1 MKLSV
6 IIPVY
11 NAEAYLEKCVES
23 VASFPME
30 KEIILVND
38 GSTDHSSEICDR
50 FQVSGSKFQVPGSRF
65 QVPEVKV
72 IHQEN
77 RGVSAARNA
86 GLDVATGDYVWFV
99 DADDTVLMPSD
110 LNLASLD
117 KEHPSM
123 VVFGFVWD
131 EDGMAKSFGASK
143 DEVPYNLWR
152 CWFDRKTIEEKKIR
166 FTEGRKYAEDQEFI
180 LGFMVSGFKFQVSS
194 FRFQVS
200 GSRFQVSGSRF
211 QVSAI
216 NEPLYY
222 YTLRPGSAMTR
233 KGVKCKKIADVAAVL
248 FGFAWRALMS
258 GAIAQGWVWREIRR
272 MTKSL
277 YITIKR

>member
-23 VASFPME
+23 VAAFPIE
-30 KEIILVND
+30 KEIVLVDD

-50 FQVSGSKFQVPGSRF
+50 LKVRGYGL
-65 QVPEVKV
+65 EVGDFKV

-99 DADDTVLMPSD
+99 DADDTVLAPKN
-110 LNLASLD
+110 LNLSNLNFQTSTLNLQ
-117 KEHPSM
+117 HPSSLII
-123 VVFGFVWD
+123 FGFVWE
-131 EDGMAKSFGASK
+131 EDGVAKSFGAYK

-152 CWFDRKTIEEKKIR
+152 CWFDRKTIEDKKIR

-180 LGFMVSGFKFQVSS
+180 LRFM
-194 FRFQVS
+194 VS
-200 GSRFQVSGSRF
+200 GSRFM
-211 QVSAI
+211 VSAI
-216 NEPLYY
+216 DEPLYY
-222 YTLRPGSAMTR
+222 YTLRPGSAMTK
-233 KGVKCKKIADVAAVL
+233 KGVKRKKIADVAAVL
-248 FGFAWRALMS
+248 SGFVWTAIVS
-258 GAIAQGWVWREIRR
+258 GAITQGWVWREMKR
-272 MTKSL
+272 MAKGL

>member
-38 GSTDHSSEICDR
+38 GSTDRSSEICDR
-50 FQVSGSKFQVPGSRF
+50 LKVRGYGL
-65 QVPEVKV
+65 EVNFKV

-77 RGVSAARNA
+77 EGVSAARNA

-99 DADDTVLMPSD
+99 DADDTVWAPSNQ
-110 LNLASLD
+110 NLSSLI
-117 KEHPSM
+117 HPSTTFNTQHTTLII
-123 VVFGFVWD
+123 FGFVWD
-131 EDGMAKSFGASK
+131 EDGVAKRFGASK

-152 CWFDRKTIEEKKIR
+152 CWFDRKTIEERKIR

-180 LGFMVSGFKFQVSS
+180 LRFMVSG
-194 FRFQVS
+194 
-200 GSRFQVSGSRF
+200 SRLV
-211 QVSAI
+211 VEAI
-216 NEPLYY
+216 DEPLYY

-233 KGVKCKKIADVAAVL
+233 KGVKRKKIADVAAVL

>member
-23 VASFPME
+23 VAAFPME
-30 KEIILVND
+30 KEIVLVDD
-38 GSTDHSSEICDR
+38 GSRDRSSEICDR
-50 FQVSGSKFQVPGSRF
+50 LGGRDYGLWVSGFR
-65 QVPEVKV
+65 V

-77 RGVSAARNA
+77 KGVSAARNA

-99 DADDTVLMPSD
+99 DADDIVLAPACLNPSSIIHHPT
-110 LNLASLD
+110 SLIL
-117 KEHPSM
+117 
-123 VVFGFVWD
+123 FGFVWD
-131 EDGMAKSFGASK
+131 ENGTTKSFGASK

-180 LGFMVSGFKFQVSS
+180 LRFMVSGSKLGVE
-194 FRFQVS
+194 
-200 GSRFQVSGSRF
+200 
-211 QVSAI
+211 AI
-216 NEPLYY
+216 DEPLYY
-222 YTLRPGSAMTR
+222 YTLRPGSAMTK
-233 KGVKCKKIADVAAVL
+233 KGVKRKKIADVAAVL
-248 FGFAWRALMS
+248 FGFVWRTFIS
-258 GAIAQGWVWREIRR
+258 GAITQGWVWREIRR